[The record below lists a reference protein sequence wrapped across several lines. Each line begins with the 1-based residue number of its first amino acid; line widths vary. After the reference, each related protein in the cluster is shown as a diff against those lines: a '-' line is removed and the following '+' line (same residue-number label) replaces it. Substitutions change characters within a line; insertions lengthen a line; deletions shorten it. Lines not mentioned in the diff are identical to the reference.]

1 MLNLE
6 RILNQDRLIRAIT
19 GLNRKAF
26 EELLPSF
33 AEVYEQSLVGHALNL
48 WKWKIMVIN
57 VGVRVPQWY

>member
-1 MLNLE
+1 MLNLA

-33 AEVYEQSLVGHALNL
+33 TEAYEQSLVKPKA
-48 WKWKIMVIN
+48 
-57 VGVRVPQWY
+57 